1 MIGEQ
6 ATRYV
11 DTGNGKWGQVHAGA
25 WASGLVLQ
33 ARKGQERPAP
43 SLPTR
48 APPARAN
55 RRDELVSVLVE
66 IAEAVGRARGA
77 RCMALSAELSRLLVP
92 DGGALR
98 LLVPGRIASWLGLAD
113 ADRG

>member
-1 MIGEQ
+1 MGQWACSSGEE
-6 ATRYV
+6 R
-11 DTGNGKWGQVHAGA
+11 TGK
-25 WASGLVLQ
+25 
-33 ARKGQERPAP
+33 ARPKPANT
-43 SLPTR
+43 S
-48 APPARAN
+48 APARAN

-92 DGGALR
+92 DGRALR